1 VAELAKHVA
10 APLQR
15 GTSALKDLGAG
26 LPVLLEFRTGEDT
39 KSGFTSIDGLCRA
52 ADLVIGLPSLSV
64 RGLMT
69 IAPAT
74 GDEDVLR
81 SAFRQMVKMRREME
95 RRYPAGC
102 WSCLSMGMS
111 NDFEIAIE
119 EGSTMVRIGTAIFG
133 KGVL

>member
-1 VAELAKHVA
+1 
-10 APLQR
+10 LQR

-39 KSGFTSIDGLCRA
+39 KSGFTSLGGLCKA
-52 ADLVIGLPSLSV
+52 AELVLGCPSLSV

-69 IAPAT
+69 IAPAI
-74 GDEDVLR
+74 GEENILR
-81 SAFRQMVKMRREME
+81 SAFKRMVEMRRELE
-95 RRYPAGC
+95 RRYPGGA

-111 NDFEIAIE
+111 NDLEIAIE

-133 KGVL
+133 KGV